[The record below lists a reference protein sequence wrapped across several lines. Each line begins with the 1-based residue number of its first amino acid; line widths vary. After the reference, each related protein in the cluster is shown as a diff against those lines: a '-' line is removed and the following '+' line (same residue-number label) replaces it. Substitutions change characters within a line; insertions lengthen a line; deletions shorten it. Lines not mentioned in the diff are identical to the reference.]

1 MSHSNLLAVPPVVVA
16 GPARHLTVQPFP
28 YAVTAVEL
36 SLVAPFRRPNERLL
50 TVLRDVSRIL
60 HAQGISFEVIAVPA
74 GPVDGDVSGLER
86 LAYTRVVRSEDQ
98 QDKGAAMEVG
108 FAMATG
114 AWVCFLDAEGD
125 DEVDAYE
132 LAESFHRAREGDA

>member
-1 MSHSNLLAVPPVVVA
+1 MSQPNLLAVPPVVVA
-16 GPARHLTVQPFP
+16 GPARHLTVKPFP

-36 SLVAPFRRPNERLL
+36 SVVVPFRRPDERLL

-60 HAQGISFEVIAVPA
+60 HAQGISFELIAVPA
-74 GPVDGDVSGLER
+74 GRLDGDPALLEK
-86 LAYTRVVRSEDQ
+86 LAYTRVVRSRDQ

-125 DEVDAYE
+125 DEIDAYE
-132 LAESFHRAREGDA
+132 LAEHFHRAREGDA